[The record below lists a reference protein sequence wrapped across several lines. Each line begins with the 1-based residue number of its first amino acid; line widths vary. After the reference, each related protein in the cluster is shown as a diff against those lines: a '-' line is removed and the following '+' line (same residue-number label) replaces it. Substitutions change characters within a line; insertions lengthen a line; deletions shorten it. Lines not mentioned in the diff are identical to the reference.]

1 MKKLFARA
9 RAQVARATGMGVALC
24 FGVSAAL
31 ADDDPFF
38 VQDLRLEGRVVQ
50 ADLADLDGDS
60 RGDLLC
66 VVTSG
71 LPPNERREIHV
82 FFQGDDGSFAAKPDW
97 KGPLPSGAA
106 AYDLANLDDSPAT
119 ELVLLRRDRL
129 TLFSMPGRSPSFR
142 DLPLGIEP
150 SIAVV
155 VDERG
160 LDRMMLV
167 REGLGDGPRL
177 VAPGM
182 SWTAVLDPGGEVLG
196 LLEVGARA
204 NYYLPQRPGP
214 LVSESEVEIYL
225 DHPRLSI
232 GDVNGD
238 GRGDVISANRHELKV
253 FLQNAQGRFPAKPS
267 RSIALGRVTP
277 EDHVRN
283 SGLVRVDGSDLNG
296 DGLVD
301 LLVSTSSGSV
311 FDATTVVGFHL
322 NQGGQWNLDA
332 PDQVFRTVGGM
343 NANMLVD
350 IDGDGAVELMEVRV
364 PTGVLEIVEVLVTR
378 AIDANVTLH
387 RRADSGLFETE
398 PWHSRKLGVA
408 WDFETFRSKGF
419 VPTLSAD
426 FNGDGM
432 LDMLNSGDGDQL
444 EVHLGSNT
452 DGYGA
457 RHATQTLDT
466 SGRIRFGDLDAD
478 GLSDFVLYS
487 PRRPELPVRVGT
499 NRGVL
504 PGTRRETTLEASGG

>member
-1 MKKLFARA
+1 MSAVSRGRSDGAR
-9 RAQVARATGMGVALC
+9 GGVALLAAC
-24 FGVSAAL
+24 LLAPTPSAGEG
-31 ADDDPFF
+31 DPFS
-38 VQDLRLEGRVVQ
+38 VQDIRPEGRVVQ
-50 ADLADLDGDS
+50 ADLADLDGDG
-60 RGDLLC
+60 RGDLVC
-66 VVTSG
+66 VTTEG
-71 LPPNERREIHV
+71 LPPNERREIQV
-82 FFQGDDGSFAAKPDW
+82 FFQAADGTMPAKPSW
-97 KGPLPSGAA
+97 KGKLPSGAA
-106 AYDLANLDDSPAT
+106 AYDLANLDASPES

-129 TLFSMPGRSPSFR
+129 TLFSLPGRQPSFR
-142 DLPLGIEP
+142 DLPLGVEP

-160 LDRMMLV
+160 LDRMLLV
-167 REGLGDGPRL
+167 RDGLADEPRIL
-177 VAPGM
+177 VPGM
-182 SWTAVLDPGGEVLG
+182 GWTAVVTPAGDVLG
-196 LLEVGARA
+196 LLDVGARA

-214 LVSESEVEIYL
+214 LVSESEVEIFL
-225 DHPRLSI
+225 DHPRLSV

-238 GRGDVISANRHELKV
+238 GRGDVVSANRHELKV
-253 FLQNAQGRFPAKPS
+253 FLQNDQGRFPRKAS
-267 RSIALGRVTP
+267 RSVALGRVSA

-283 SGLVRVDGSDLNG
+283 SGLVRVEGSDLDG
-296 DGLVD
+296 DGLLD
-301 LLVSTSSGSV
+301 LLVSASSGSV

-322 NQGGQWNLDA
+322 NRGGQWNLDA

-387 RRADSGLFETE
+387 RRAAGGLFEEE

-408 WDFETFRSKGF
+408 WDFDTFRSKGF

-444 EVHLGSNT
+444 EIHLGHNA
-452 DGYGA
+452 DGYST
-457 RHATQTLDT
+457 RHASQTLDT
-466 SGRIRFGDLDAD
+466 SGRVRFGDLDAD

-504 PGTRRETTLEASGG
+504 PGTRRQTTLEAASD